1 MSPRFSPDPLETF
14 QEPWRVAG
22 VNRLPRG
29 VVTGVDRLPRGVV
42 RFGGGCSAGD
52 ASPSAVDSSCLK
64 VLGLRISSAGTI
76 ACRVCAVFS
85 LTSQGCLWNVGLG
98 PDSRLTQAPLRLCGL
113 GPSQAMCPH
122 WALDHQAV
130 GCRAGVGGV
139 APASDA
145 ATVMEAG
152 GWMEV
157 GGGPLLKGETQPS
170 RPGQGHGHQCP
181 RRHVAEG
188 RKTGGGDLSGKK

>member
-1 MSPRFSPDPLETF
+1 ME
-14 QEPWRVAG
+14 VG
-22 VNRLPRG
+22 VPS
-29 VVTGVDRLPRGVV
+29 V
-42 RFGGGCSAGD
+42 D

-64 VLGLRISSAGTI
+64 VLGLHISRAGTI

-85 LTSQGCLWNVGLG
+85 LMSQGCLWNVCLG
-98 PDSRLTQAPLRLCGL
+98 PDSHLTQAPLRLCGL
-113 GPSQAMCPH
+113 GPSQATRPH
-122 WALDHQAV
+122 WALDHRAV
-130 GCRAGVGGV
+130 GCRAGGGRV

-145 ATVMEAG
+145 ATVMLP
-152 GWMEV
+152 WTEV
-157 GGGPLLKGETQPS
+157 GGPLLKGETQPS